1 MTSVLISGLDSRIEG
16 KYHKN
21 EHAKSPVALILHPS
35 PLQVSGVDA
44 KLAQSVFQ
52 CFVKKG
58 FSVLRT
64 YVNHVSRHPNKLESQ
79 ANELITAASALDWL
93 HTENPTS
100 SSVWVVGF
108 SFGAWITSQLLMRR
122 PEIEHFV
129 AISLPAHKHDFAF
142 LHPCPTSGL
151 ILHGEQDSIIP
162 AEHIV
167 NFVNNVHK
175 QKGVEFVCNII
186 PKADHFFREKL
197 EELNAHISE
206 YIDLQLNIEKQVIRK
221 APDRRKN
228 ARHVVTSEHKSYCHA

>member
-1 MTSVLISGLDSRIEG
+1 MASVLISGLDSRIEG
-16 KYHKN
+16 KYHRDEN
-21 EHAKSPVALILHPS
+21 SKSPVALILHPS
-35 PLQVSGVDA
+35 PMQSGGVDA
-44 KLAQSVFQ
+44 KLAHSIFQ

-64 YVNHVSRHPNKLESQ
+64 HINDTHKQTNKLENQ

-93 HTENPTS
+93 HTENPTA

-108 SFGAWITSQLLMRR
+108 SFGAWVTAQLLMRR

-151 ILHGEQDSIIP
+151 IIHGEQDSIVL
-162 AEHIV
+162 AEHVI
-167 NFVNNVHK
+167 NFVNTVHK
-175 QKGVEFVCNII
+175 QKGVALTCNIV

-206 YIDLQLNIEKQVIRK
+206 YIDLKMDTERDVSHNTSDK
-221 APDRRKN
+221 RKN
-228 ARHVVTSEHKSYCHA
+228 ARHTSINEQKFSCHA

>member
-1 MTSVLISGLDSRIEG
+1 MPVVLISGLDSRIEG
-16 KYHKN
+16 KYHKD
-21 EHAKSPVALILHPS
+21 ERAKSPVVLILHPS
-35 PLQVSGVDA
+35 PLQSSGFDA
-44 KLAQSVFQ
+44 KLGQSIFQ

-64 YVNHVSRHPNKLESQ
+64 YINNPGRHSNKPESQ
-79 ANELITAASALDWL
+79 ANELITAACALDWL

-108 SFGAWITSQLLMRR
+108 SFGAWVTSQLLMRR

-129 AISLPAHKHDFAF
+129 AISLPAHKHDFGF

-151 ILHGEQDSIIP
+151 ILHGEQDSIVP
-162 AEHIV
+162 SEHII
-167 NFVNNVHK
+167 NFVNTVHK

-197 EELNAHISE
+197 EELNSHIAA
-206 YIDLQLNIEKQVIRK
+206 YIDLKLDNEKQVSRK
-221 APDRRKN
+221 TPDRRKN
-228 ARHVVTSEHKSYCHA
+228 ARHVATNEHKLPCHA